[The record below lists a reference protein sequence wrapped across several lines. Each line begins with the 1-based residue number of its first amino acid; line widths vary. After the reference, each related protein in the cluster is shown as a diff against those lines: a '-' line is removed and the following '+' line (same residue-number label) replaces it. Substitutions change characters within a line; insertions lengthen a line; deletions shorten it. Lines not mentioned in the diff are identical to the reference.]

1 MCGIIGICGTDFVA
15 ERLIAGLQR
24 LEYRG
29 YDSAGIAVIDH
40 KALHRVRAAG
50 KLENL
55 RQSYASAPIDGLTGI
70 GHTRWATHGGAEEH
84 NAHPHGTEAV
94 ALVHNGII
102 ENFHELKA
110 TLGDVVWTSETD
122 TEVVVHLLEA
132 ELKTGADPERAMI
145 RVLPKL
151 EGAFALL
158 ICFRDYPDTLIAA
171 RQGSPLAIGQH
182 HGESFIGSDAVAL
195 SGLADQVCYLENGD
209 WAVLKPDT
217 IQIFDA
223 ANKTVTRDFVA
234 NTVQIAGLGKGNYPH
249 AMLKEIHEQPGVI
262 GDTLHSLID
271 PKTLMINWADYPQS
285 QYLRTPLIQF
295 TACGTAYYATLVA
308 GYWFEQLC
316 RIPIRHEM
324 ASEMRY
330 RDIVCPQN
338 SLGIFVS
345 QSGETMDTMEAMRH
359 WQELGGQTTAIVN
372 VPTSSLARE
381 AHHTIPTLAGPEIG
395 VASTK
400 AFTTQLTA
408 LHCLAIW
415 MAEQMGSIPKAQA
428 QSMVA
433 DLLDLSGKL
442 VAALS
447 IIEDYKIIA
456 KEVLAPASGVFFLGR
471 GLNYPIALEGALKLK
486 EITYMHAE
494 GYPAG
499 EMKHGPIA
507 LVSPELPVIFIAPSD
522 RWFSKTFSNI
532 QEVAARDG
540 NLIMLTDQAG
550 TQAVKEHGLDHK
562 VRCITLPDVP
572 ETLSPI
578 LYSLP
583 VQMLAYET
591 AVCLGRNIDQPR
603 NLAKSVTVE

>member
-1 MCGIIGICGTDFVA
+1 MCGIIGICGHKPVA

-29 YDSAGIAVIDH
+29 YDSAGIAVITDQG
-40 KALHRVRAAG
+40 LQRLRAAG
-50 KLENL
+50 KLDNL
-55 RQSYASAPIDGLTGI
+55 RQNYTSTPIEGHAGI

-84 NAHPHGTEAV
+84 NAHPHGTSAV
-94 ALVHNGII
+94 TLVHNGII

-110 TLGDVVWTSETD
+110 TLPDVTWSSETD

-132 ELKTGADPERAMI
+132 ELKAGAEPKTAMI

-151 EGAFALL
+151 AGAFALVV
-158 ICFRDYPDTLIAA
+158 CFRDWPETLIAA
-171 RQGSPLAIGQH
+171 RQGSPLAIGQQD
-182 HGESFIGSDAVAL
+182 GESFIGSDAVAL
-195 SGLADQVCYLENGD
+195 SGLTEQICYLENGD
-209 WAVLKPDT
+209 WAVLTPDA
-217 IQIFDA
+217 IQIFDDS
-223 ANKTVTRDFVA
+223 NKAVCRDFVP
-234 NTVQIAGLGKGNYPH
+234 NTVQIAALGKGNYPH

-271 PKTLMINWADYPQS
+271 PKTLMINWSDYPKS

-316 RIPIRHEM
+316 RIPVRHEM

-359 WQELGGQTTAIVN
+359 WHEIGGQSTAIVN
-372 VPTSSLARE
+372 VPSSSLARE
-381 AHHTIPTLAGPEIG
+381 AHHTISTLAGPEIG

-408 LHCLAIW
+408 LYCLAIW
-415 MAEQMGSIPKAQA
+415 MAEQTQCISPQQA
-428 QSMVA
+428 QNRVA

-442 VAALS
+442 VQTLGLS
-447 IIEDYKIIA
+447 EDYKTIA
-456 KEVLAPASGVFFLGR
+456 REMLAPASGVFFLGR

-507 LVSPELPVIFIAPSD
+507 LVSPELPVIVIAPSD
-522 RWFSKTFSNI
+522 RWFGKTFSNI
-532 QEVAARDG
+532 QEVAARGG
-540 NLIMLTDQAG
+540 NLIMLTDAAGAQTIQAHDL
-550 TQAVKEHGLDHK
+550 QER

-572 ETLSPI
+572 ESLSPI

-591 AVCLGRNIDQPR
+591 ALCLGRNIDQPR

>member
-1 MCGIIGICGTDFVA
+1 MCGIIGICGHDLVS
-15 ERLIAGLQR
+15 ERLIEGLQR

-29 YDSAGIAVIDH
+29 YDSAGIAVIGNN
-40 KALHRVRAAG
+40 ALNRVRAAG

-55 RQSYASAPIDGLTGI
+55 RQSYASTPIDGYTGI

-84 NAHPHGTEAV
+84 NAHPHGTAAV

-110 TLGDVVWTSETD
+110 TLKDAVWTSETD

-132 ELKTGADPERAMI
+132 ELQTGANPETAMM

-151 EGAFALL
+151 QGAFALL
-158 ICFRDYPDTLIAA
+158 VCFRDYPDTLIAA

-182 HGESFIGSDAVAL
+182 QGEAFIGSDAVAL
-195 SGLADQVCYLENGD
+195 SGLADQICYLENGD
-209 WAVLKPDT
+209 WAVLKPET

-223 ANKTVTRDFVA
+223 DNKPVTRQFVT
-234 NTVQIAGLGKGNYPH
+234 NTVQLAGLGKGNYPH
-249 AMLKEIHEQPGVI
+249 AMLKEIHEQPSVI

-271 PKTLMINWADYPQS
+271 PKTLMINWADYPKS

-316 RIPIRHEM
+316 RIPVRHEM

-381 AHHTIPTLAGPEIG
+381 SHHTIPTLAGPEIG

-415 MAEQMGSIPKAQA
+415 MAEQTGNISKNQA
-428 QSMVA
+428 KTMVR

-442 VAALS
+442 VEALNMT
-447 IIEDYKIIA
+447 EDYKTIA
-456 KEVLAPASGVFFLGR
+456 KEVLASASGVFFLGR

-507 LVSPELPVIFIAPSD
+507 LVSEDLPVIFIAPSD

-532 QEVAARDG
+532 QEVAARGG

-550 TQAVKEHGLDHK
+550 TQAVKKHGLENK

-572 ETLSPI
+572 EALSPI

-591 AVCLGRNIDQPR
+591 AVCLGKNIDQPR

>member
-1 MCGIIGICGTDFVA
+1 MCGIIGICSHGLVS
-15 ERLIAGLQR
+15 ERLIEGLQR

-29 YDSAGIAVIDH
+29 YDSAGIAVIGNNV
-40 KALHRVRAAG
+40 LSRVRAAG

-55 RQSYASAPIDGLTGI
+55 RQSYAKTSIDGQTGI

-84 NAHPHGTEAV
+84 NAHPHGTAAV

-110 TLGDVVWTSETD
+110 SLKDAIWTSETD

-132 ELKTGADPERAMI
+132 ELQTGVDPETAMMH
-145 RVLPKL
+145 VLPKL

-158 ICFRDYPDTLIAA
+158 VCFRDYPDTLIAA
-171 RQGSPLAIGQH
+171 RQGSPLAIGH
-182 HGESFIGSDAVAL
+182 HQGEGFIGSDAVAL
-195 SGLADQVCYLENGD
+195 SGLADQICYLENGD
-209 WAVLKPDT
+209 WAVLKPET
-217 IQIFDA
+217 IQIFDTD
-223 ANKTVTRDFVA
+223 NKPVTRPFVT
-234 NTVQIAGLGKGNYPH
+234 NTVQLAGLGKGNYPH
-249 AMLKEIHEQPGVI
+249 AMLKEIHEQPSVI

-271 PKTLMINWADYPQS
+271 PKTLMINWADYPKS

-316 RIPIRHEM
+316 RIPVRHEM

-415 MAEQMGSIPKAQA
+415 MAEQTGSISKNQA
-428 QSMVA
+428 KDMVR

-442 VAALS
+442 VEALNMA
-447 IIEDYKIIA
+447 EDYKTIA
-456 KEVLAPASGVFFLGR
+456 KEVLASASGVFFLGR

-507 LVSPELPVIFIAPSD
+507 LVSEDLPVIFIAPSD

-532 QEVAARDG
+532 QEVAARGG

-550 TQAVKEHGLDHK
+550 TQAVKKHGLEHK

-572 ETLSPI
+572 EALSPI

-591 AVCLGRNIDQPR
+591 AVCLGKNIDQPR

>member
-1 MCGIIGICGTDFVA
+1 MCGIIGICGQKPVA
-15 ERLIAGLQR
+15 ERVIEGLQR

-29 YDSAGIAVIDH
+29 YDSAGIAIINDQ
-40 KALHRVRAAG
+40 ALQRVRAAG
-50 KLENL
+50 KLEKL
-55 RQSYASAPIDGLTGI
+55 RQSYTSTPIDGHIGI

-84 NAHPHGTEAV
+84 NAHPHGTAAV

-110 TLGDVVWTSETD
+110 TLNDVVWTSETD

-132 ELKTGADPERAMI
+132 ELSSGASPEDAMM

-151 EGAFALL
+151 DGAFALVV
-158 ICFRDYPDTLIAA
+158 CFRDYPDTLIAA
-171 RQGSPLAIGQH
+171 RQGSPLAIGAKC
-182 HGESFIGSDAVAL
+182 GESFVGSDAVAL
-195 SGLADQVCYLENGD
+195 SGLADQICYLENGD
-209 WAVLKPDT
+209 WVVLKPES
-217 IQIFDA
+217 IQVFNAENIA
-223 ANKTVTRDFVA
+223 VQREFVP

-249 AMLKEIHEQPGVI
+249 AMLKEMHEQPSVI

-271 PKTLMINWADYPQS
+271 PKTLMINWSDYPQS

-295 TACGTAYYATLVA
+295 AACGTAYYATLVA

-316 RIPIRHEM
+316 RIPVRHEI

-345 QSGETMDTMEAMRH
+345 QSGETMDTMEAMRY
-359 WQELGGQTTAIVN
+359 WQKLGGQTTAIVN
-372 VPTSSLARE
+372 VPSSSLARE
-381 AHHTIPTLAGPEIG
+381 AHHTISTLAGPEIG
-395 VASTK
+395 VASSK

-415 MAEQMGSIPKAQA
+415 MAEQTGSITKAQA
-428 QSMVA
+428 QNMVR

-442 VAALS
+442 VAALGLTKR
-447 IIEDYKIIA
+447 YKAIA

-532 QEVAARDG
+532 QEVASREG
-540 NLIMLTDQAG
+540 NLIVLTDQAG
-550 TQAVKEHGLDHK
+550 QDAIKEHGLAHK
-562 VRCITLPDVP
+562 VRCIILPDVP
-572 ETLSPI
+572 EALSPI
-578 LYSLP
+578 LYALP